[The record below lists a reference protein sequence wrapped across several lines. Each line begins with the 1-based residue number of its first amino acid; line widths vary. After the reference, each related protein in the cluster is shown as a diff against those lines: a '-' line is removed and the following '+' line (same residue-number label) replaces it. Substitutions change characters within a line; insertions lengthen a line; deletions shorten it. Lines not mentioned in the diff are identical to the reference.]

1 MISTDDSLWSSKDT
15 CRLECNWKNSKLKL
29 SRGNIKKET
38 VLIAKV
44 KAHYKAA
51 GVPIPKDIVRSVTE
65 ALRKIHN
72 AAATK
77 VNNAVASAAR

>member
-1 MISTDDSLWSSKDT
+1 MRTITGYRETLVDWNET
-15 CRLECNWKNSKLKL
+15 GKNSKLKL

>member
-1 MISTDDSLWSSKDT
+1 MTLFGLRKTLVDWNET
-15 CRLECNWKNSKLKL
+15 GKNSKLKL

-65 ALRKIHN
+65 YC
-72 AAATK
+72 K
-77 VNNAVASAAR
+77 VSDRGSSQDS